1 MFLFID
7 LLTLINS
14 LTMKFDALAVTT
26 LKELGMSQ
34 LVNRQMESSLFA
46 PALER
51 SLASAIA
58 EAVRWVEQ
66 DDKQGLRKRTNA
78 AATDRWVEALTA
90 SADTLR
96 DNAKA
101 DGRADAMAGQRIAA
115 ELHFRARVQ
124 TRLLKDLMGRKSL
137 LGSPSRGLTRLL
149 DLLEQDLQAYMAGF
163 LAEEDARKTKE
174 MSAGRVNSVKSI
186 AQTVSETN
194 QVLLDLAYLQKN
206 SNLVASNSQTISAA
220 ATELVASVE
229 EIASAGTQV
238 AADAQTSFSS
248 IEENRRAIHQLADS
262 VRDISMAIGGTSQSV
277 DTLSG
282 ITEQIGKTLSVIE
295 RIAKQ
300 TNLLALN
307 ATIEAVRA
315 GESGR
320 GFAVVASEVKQL
332 AEMTGQSTE
341 EITRRIHELSNG
353 MSMIE
358 GNMRGSTAAVVE
370 GERAIDVSTTQIEDF
385 ASKIGGVVSRMN
397 QIAGILEQQK
407 KSSGDV
413 AEHISSIAGMA
424 DDSKQMVEDIA
435 NGVNRAVTHSIN
447 RAKELF
453 VAESDVCLCHMA
465 KIDHVAF
472 KKRVID
478 TCMGKDSWK
487 SSEVPDH
494 HNCRLGKWYDGL
506 KDPQITCMPA
516 FKSLLAPHQEV
527 HTSAKAALD
536 AALRSDASGIT
547 AALRRMDEASV
558 HVLTG
563 LDELGA
569 AIEAKEK
576 TQQSLPAAR

>member
-1 MFLFID
+1 
-7 LLTLINS
+7 
-14 LTMKFDALAVTT
+14 
-26 LKELGMSQ
+26 MSQ
-34 LVNRQMESSLFA
+34 PLRQQSGTPLFPPSL
-46 PALER
+46 EK
-51 SLASAIA
+51 SLGSAIH
-58 EAVRWVEQ
+58 EAVRWVEK
-66 DDKQGLRKRTNA
+66 DDTQGLRRPSAQTG
-78 AATDRWVEALTA
+78 TDRWVDALSASDVALRTRAEAA
-90 SADTLR
+90 
-96 DNAKA
+96 
-101 DGRADAMAGQRIAA
+101 GRADAAAGQRIAA

-124 TRLLKDLMGRKSL
+124 TRLLKDLMGRK
-137 LGSPSRGLTRLL
+137 LGFGSSSRGITRLL
-149 DLLEQDLQAYMAGF
+149 DLLERDLQAYMTGF
-163 LAEEDARKTKE
+163 LAEEEMRKAKE
-174 MSAGRVNSVKSI
+174 SNAGRVGSVKSI
-186 AQTVSETN
+186 AQTVAETN

-220 ATELVASVE
+220 ATQLVASVE
-229 EIASAGTQV
+229 EIAGTGSQV
-238 AADAQTSFSS
+238 ASDAQTSFSS
-248 IEENRRAIHQLADS
+248 IEENRKAIHQLAGS

-277 DTLSG
+277 DTLGS
-282 ITEQIGKTLSVIE
+282 ITDEIAKTLSVIE

-315 GESGR
+315 GDSGR

-341 EITRRIHELSNG
+341 EITRRINDLSAG

-358 GNMRGSTAAVVE
+358 GNMRGSTSAVME
-370 GERAIDVSTTQIEDF
+370 GEKAIDISTSQIEDF
-385 ASKIGGVVSRMN
+385 AGKIGGVVSRMTE
-397 QIAGILEQQK
+397 IAGILEQQK
-407 KSSGDV
+407 RASEDV
-413 AEHISSIAGMA
+413 AQHINSIAGMA

-453 VAESDVCLCHMA
+453 VADSDVCLCHMA

-487 SSEVPDH
+487 SSDVPDH

-516 FKSLLAPHQEV
+516 FKALLSPHEEV
-527 HTSAKAALD
+527 HASAKAALD
-536 AALRSDASGIT
+536 AAFRSDASGIT
-547 AALRRMDEASV
+547 AALRRMDAASV

-569 AIEAKEK
+569 AIEAREK
-576 TQQSLPAAR
+576 TQQTRAATR